1 MSTIGMMYL
10 ATTDQL
16 PGELMFYAVFLP
28 VGIIVAMLVAS
39 FYGDD
44 K

>member
-1 MSTIGMMYL
+1 MMYL

-16 PGELMFYAVFLP
+16 PGEVVFYAIFLP
-28 VGIIVAMLVAS
+28 VAVVVGLIVAS

>member
-1 MSTIGMMYL
+1 MMYL
-10 ATTDQL
+10 ATNDQL
-16 PGELMFYAVFLP
+16 PGELMFYVVFLP
-28 VGIIVAMLVAS
+28 VAVVVGLIVAS